1 MRGRSVSESEWA
13 RLSDTDTKKG
23 MRGKKGNETRRTQD
37 DSRGEQE
44 TM

>member
-23 MRGKKGNETRRTQD
+23 MRGKKGNRDGENTRRLE
-37 DSRGEQE
+37 R
-44 TM
+44 